1 MSGSENYWAALPP
14 EIRPRWIA
22 HSRALLDSYRQR
34 TGEEL
39 IARSGDP
46 QEEAERLFL
55 APMIVVSHGG
65 EADPILNYGNRA
77 ALELW
82 EMNVEN
88 FIATPSRLTA
98 EPEQREARARFLEE
112 AERKGF
118 VTGYEGVRISSSG
131 RRFRISGATVW
142 SVRGSDGEVVGQG
155 ATFSRWT
162 DL

>member
-1 MSGSENYWAALPP
+1 MRA
-14 EIRPRWIA
+14 RWIA
-22 HSRALLDSYRQR
+22 HSRALLDSYRQL

-39 IARSGDP
+39 IARSADP

-55 APMIVVSHGG
+55 APMVVVSHGG
-65 EADPILNYGNRA
+65 ESDPILNYGNRA
-77 ALELW
+77 ALRLW
-82 EMNVEN
+82 EMEVEN

-118 VTGYEGVRISSSG
+118 VTGYEGIRISSAG

-142 SVRGSDGEVVGQG
+142 SVTTPDGEVIGQG
-155 ATFSRWT
+155 ATFSRWE
-162 DL
+162 DVASPA

>member
-1 MSGSENYWAALPP
+1 MSASETCWAALPP
-14 EIRPRWIA
+14 EFRARWIA

-34 TGEEL
+34 TGEDL

-55 APMIVVSHGG
+55 APMVVVSHGG
-65 EADPILNYGNRA
+65 EPDPILNYGNRA

-82 EMNVEN
+82 EMSVEN
-88 FIATPSRLTA
+88 LIATPSRLTA

-112 AERKGF
+112 AERRGF
-118 VTGYEGVRISSSG
+118 VTGYEGVRISSTG

-142 SVRGSDGEVVGQG
+142 SVTVPSGEVVGQG
-155 ATFSRWT
+155 ATFSRWA